1 MTGAAFI
8 LGMLGSVHCA
18 GMCGP
23 LSLLI
28 PAGSVTADR
37 RIAGLLLYNLAR
49 ILVYTLLGFVT
60 GWAGY
65 LVSLSGAGAW
75 LMLLAALLLL
85 LSGVFSLFS
94 RNLLDRIPVPDRWMQ
109 HLRHFFRPFFRQK
122 NYWAYI
128 GMGTF
133 NALIPCGL
141 LYTALLAAVAEA
153 HPLQSAGF
161 MLMFGLGTVP
171 AMMSAQYLLQF
182 IRQEWRT
189 CLRRALPLA
198 SIVLALFMIY
208 RSGFVQTFF
217 APEPAITEC
226 R

>member
-1 MTGAAFI
+1 MIGAAFFMG
-8 LGMLGSVHCA
+8 LLGSMHCA

-23 LSLLI
+23 LSLML
-28 PAGSVTADR
+28 PERGSAVGKVG
-37 RIAGLLLYNLAR
+37 GLLLYNLAR
-49 ILVYTLLGFVT
+49 ILVYAFLGMLT

-75 LMLLAALLLL
+75 LMLASALILLI
-85 LSGVFSLFS
+85 SGLFSLFS
-94 RNLLDRIPVPDRWMQ
+94 RDLLERIPLPASWMNR
-109 HLRHFFRPFFRQK
+109 LRQLFRPLFRQK
-122 NYWAYI
+122 NYWSYV
-128 GMGTF
+128 GMGAF

-141 LYTALLAAVAEA
+141 LYTSLLAAVAEA

-182 IRQEWRT
+182 VKQEWRIY
-189 CLRRALPLA
+189 LRRALPLL
-198 SIVLALFMIY
+198 SIVLAFFLVY
-208 RSGFVQTFF
+208 RSGIVQGYL
-217 APEPAITEC
+217 APEPAMTEC